1 MFVKNHHLFIIY
13 IELDFDSPQKC
24 LRLTK
29 YKRDNV
35 LCLPQV
41 EGSFQQAQ
49 EQPVVVG
56 QYSPPRVIEILII
69 KFWFSF
75 HFSTDSRTVILDA
88 RCKNWISSGW
98 GKPFPK
104 SYTFVNLNTTPLQ
117 PTSLRVFCH
126 DRNNIFLWSAAQYTF
141 DIFEVKWPHL

>member
-1 MFVKNHHLFIIY
+1 MVLVHELFKDGTWKTKY
-13 IELDFDSPQKC
+13 FPLS
-24 LRLTK
+24 TK

-69 KFWFSF
+69 KF
-75 HFSTDSRTVILDA
+75 
-88 RCKNWISSGW
+88 
-98 GKPFPK
+98 
-104 SYTFVNLNTTPLQ
+104 
-117 PTSLRVFCH
+117 
-126 DRNNIFLWSAAQYTF
+126 
-141 DIFEVKWPHL
+141 